1 MLLAFEA
8 QKNTIIFVVYY
19 YTMLYLLFVLSYNV
33 NVFMAKSVCSRVSR
47 QKGTISIKIFKRLL
61 AIGAIAGAVAGAY
74 YFWKNSK
81 EEDNLDDPEKDV
93 NDDLED
99 FLQKETESQD
109 SNDEEAKREY
119 VPLNFS
125 KEAVDEV
132 KKEDA
137 GESAHIIGEPRKNYE
152 SPIEKAADNNT
163 VSEYTPNSFA

>member
-1 MLLAFEA
+1 MWALD
-8 QKNTIIFVVYY
+8 V
-19 YTMLYLLFVLSYNV
+19 LFRALWP
-33 NVFMAKSVCSRVSR
+33 
-47 QKGTISIKIFKRLL
+47 
-61 AIGAIAGAVAGAY
+61 AGH
-74 YFWKNSK
+74 
-81 EEDNLDDPEKDV
+81 
-93 NDDLED
+93 